1 MSFCQLAKYV
11 IHFRG
16 RKLSWERGG
25 ELAWEG
31 GQGEP
36 CFFAQIGKQTWDI
49 FIFHLFSP

>member
-25 ELAWEG
+25 DL
-31 GQGEP
+31 
-36 CFFAQIGKQTWDI
+36 GKKVRE
-49 FIFHLFSP
+49 S